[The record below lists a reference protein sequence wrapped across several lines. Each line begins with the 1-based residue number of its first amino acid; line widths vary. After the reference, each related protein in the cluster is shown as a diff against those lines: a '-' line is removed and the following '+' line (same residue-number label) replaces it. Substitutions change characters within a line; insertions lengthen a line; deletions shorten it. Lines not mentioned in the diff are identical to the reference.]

1 MLSAGLTNI
10 PVEPLNR
17 VLFVLISL
25 TNKPSDM
32 VIFLSSLFL
41 CLIIDSVVCIV
52 LGGGG
57 GGLGLTVLVERLFSA
72 IMATKLNNDSCK
84 SIYSMRV
91 QANT

>member
-25 TNKPSDM
+25 TNKPSEK

-52 LGGGG
+52 LGE
-57 GGLGLTVLVERLFSA
+57 GGLGVTVLVERLFSA